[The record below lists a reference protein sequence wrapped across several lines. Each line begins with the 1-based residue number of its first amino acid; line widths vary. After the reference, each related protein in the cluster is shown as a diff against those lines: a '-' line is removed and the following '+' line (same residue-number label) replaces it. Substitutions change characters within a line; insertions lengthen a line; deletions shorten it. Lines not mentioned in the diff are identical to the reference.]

1 MNSLDFLSEPPNLF
15 IFKKKTNKT
24 FVGGILFLIYILVM
38 ILISLV
44 YILDYAFNEKYNY
57 EALTFYNHI
66 DNSTEKENMDK
77 DDELNPYLNF
87 SINLNYDNIGF
98 FDNSNKENITPIE
111 MEKTYDDVR
120 KKYIYNF
127 RKKVSDINILIYF
140 LCGEDKN
147 CELIKDAKTNNCGSV
162 SINYPY
168 HYIDHKKDPPVN
180 ESTFWTL
187 TKPILKSNDKVHFIA
202 STYEWEVIKYK
213 DQKSLFDI
221 FTKRKSEYIFG
232 KVNNSETIS
241 HEYELDN
248 PRVFRYLNGTGYV
261 ITLFSIRFINRHDE
275 YIYYKRTKISFLNV
289 IASIGALF
297 STVKFFFSLAFSFYS
312 KNFDNYKILE
322 NILTPPKK
330 PIKPIVELSTNIKL
344 PEIINLEKD
353 KNDNTDKNKKEP
365 FIDKASEGNKDVND
379 NKQDDL
385 KINTVVLK
393 ELCCCEYLFNNF
405 YCKCCK
411 KYNNQELINN
421 AKDII
426 FQYLSVERLL
436 YNQILLEN
444 FIKDYKWNNHA
455 LNNIQKNDMIIKLK
469 NG

>member
-1 MNSLDFLSEPPNLF
+1 
-15 IFKKKTNKT
+15 
-24 FVGGILFLIYILVM
+24 M

-98 FDNSNKENITPIE
+98 YDNSNKENITPIE

-120 KKYIYNF
+120 KKYIYSF

-202 STYEWEVIKYK
+202 STYEWEVIKYN

-312 KNFDNYKILE
+312 KNFDNYKIIW
-322 NILTPPKK
+322 NILNYQNKQ
-330 PIKPIVELSTNIKL
+330 IKIIELNSD
-344 PEIINLEKD
+344 INLLTSLGKR
-353 KNDNTDKNKKEP
+353 TDKNIIRDINNLEP
-365 FIDKASEGNKDVND
+365 VIEETPNKSKISLKYSDINNDIDGEDISESSSIILNKLHFYD
-379 NKQDDL
+379 
-385 KINTVVLK
+385 
-393 ELCCCEYLFNNF
+393 YLFRVKSKN
-405 YCKCCK
+405 
-411 KYNNQELINN
+411 
-421 AKDII
+421 I
-426 FQYLSVERLL
+426 F
-436 YNQILLEN
+436 N
-444 FIKDYKWNNHA
+444 
-455 LNNIQKNDMIIKLK
+455 
-469 NG
+469 